1 MNRKSVK
8 ETAASIAASAKAGME
23 KTKATVQEKAE
34 KMTTRDPLQ
43 KEMATQKKDER
54 IHEAERE
61 KHEATGG
68 GAFGHNYTTAPPL
81 PYTAEGGVHPQTST
95 RTPTDSA
102 TGVAGRVG
110 HQDPNTY

>member
-1 MNRKSVK
+1 MQSAK

-43 KEMATQKKDER
+43 KEMATQKKAER
-54 IHEAERE
+54 IHEVERE

-68 GAFGHNYTTAPPL
+68 GAFGQDYTTAP
-81 PYTAEGGVHPQTST
+81 PYTAEGGAHPQTTT
-95 RTPTDSA
+95 RTPTDPV
-102 TGVAGRVG
+102 TGVAGRIG